1 MCLRTM
7 QSLKGGRSCQ
17 KGAGFIV
24 FLEVAWLL
32 RREKKKKRKIHLL
45 DISWGKIKTTLCFHL
60 SMTWWCFVSLTSQG
74 SRAFFFPRALLE
86 FFFPVLLSEGTCLRP
101 QDSLQAA
108 WFNLQSEIFQ
118 NPEASGALPPGEH
131 RGFTIDYFQWA
142 ALTSPE

>member
-1 MCLRTM
+1 MCLRTV
-7 QSLKGGRSCQ
+7 QSLKGGKSCQ

-32 RREKKKKRKIHLL
+32 RREKKKENSFVGYCLRENQNN
-45 DISWGKIKTTLCFHL
+45 
-60 SMTWWCFVSLTSQG
+60 SMFSFVHDMMCFVSLTSQG

-86 FFFPVLLSEGTCLRP
+86 FFFPVLLSEGTCLRQ

-142 ALTSPE
+142 ALASPE